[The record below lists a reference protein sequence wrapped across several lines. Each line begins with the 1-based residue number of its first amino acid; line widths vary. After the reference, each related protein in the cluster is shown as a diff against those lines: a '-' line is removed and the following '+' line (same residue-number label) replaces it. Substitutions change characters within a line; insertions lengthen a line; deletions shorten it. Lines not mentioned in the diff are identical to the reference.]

1 MKTPEIQ
8 QFLQQALTIA
18 AQNNHSYVTAE
29 HLLLVMLDDT
39 TVQNVLAQQN
49 IDLNAL
55 KTELKSQLTSYDQA
69 LRTTAL
75 PRPLGALD
83 KLINDIAAADRA
95 GPQVHFDS
103 VMLLKRLCKHVG
115 KEDYN
120 FAAYFLARRGFDP
133 NAIKMSAANAVAPEN
148 KIANDNAAKGDNEAL
163 TKFTEDLVEK
173 ARQGK
178 IDPVIGRDEE
188 IKKGVMTLSKRK
200 KPNPIF
206 VGEAGVGKTA
216 VVEGMAKQIADGEA
230 PEAIADAKIYA
241 LDMTAL
247 MAGTKYRGD
256 FEERLKAVM
265 KEIEAQD
272 NAILYIDEIHTIIG
286 AGAAG
291 DSVMDASNI
300 LKPALQSGRIRVIG
314 STTYDEYRKYF
325 QKDRA
330 MTRRFQKV
338 DVSEPSV
345 EKTIEILQG
354 VKKYFEQH
362 HGVAYDDAA
371 IALAVQVAK
380 DNIRDVKL
388 PDSAIDVIDSAAAHW
403 RVLMDKD
410 ARPDTITE
418 DIVVEVAAKLS
429 NTPCRKTGSE
439 ERQALSAL
447 AGNLKKAVFDQDIAA
462 DALADAVRLARAM
475 PGKRRKPVGSFLF
488 VGPTGVGKT
497 EMTEQLAATLGAQ
510 LKRFDMS
517 EYMEKHAASRL
528 IGAPPG
534 YVGYENGGQLS
545 EFIKKNPSS
554 VILLDEIEKAHPD
567 VFNILLAVMD
577 KGEITDQQGEK
588 IDCSNITL
596 IMTSNAG
603 VRSSEQNGIG
613 FFQAEDKA
621 KDDINE
627 EIKRL
632 FTPEFRNR
640 LDDIIHFDY
649 LAPETMHKIVDKI
662 ISASDKMWAEDGIK
676 TEFTAAAKDYLAE
689 EGYARPLERLFKNTV
704 TKTIAN
710 AKLDHNLDVTGGTIR
725 FDFNAEAKKLTHSV
739 EANKAPAP
747 KQQPLAPSA

>member
-8 QFLQQALTIA
+8 QFLKDSLALA
-18 AQNNHSYVTAE
+18 VRNNHGFITAA
-29 HLLLVMLDDT
+29 HLLLIMLDDNT
-39 TVQNVLAQQN
+39 IQNVMAQQN
-49 IDLNAL
+49 IDIHAL
-55 KTELKSQLTSYDQA
+55 RTELKNELTGYNQTLSNG
-69 LRTTAL
+69 L
-75 PRPLGALD
+75 PQPLGAMD
-83 KLINDIAAADRA
+83 KILMDIHAAEKA
-95 GPQVHFDS
+95 GPQVFFDS
-103 VMLLKRLCKHVG
+103 VMLLKKICKYATA
-115 KEDYN
+115 DDFN
-120 FAAYFLARRGFDP
+120 WAAYFLSQRGFDP
-133 NAIKMSAANAVAPEN
+133 NAIRLGAAKPAANEN
-148 KIANDNAAKGDNEAL
+148 LPAKQDNEAL

-247 MAGTKYRGD
+247 MAGAKYRGD

-429 NTPCRKTGSE
+429 NTPCRKTGNE

-603 VRSSEQNGIG
+603 VRSSEKNGIG

-689 EGYARPLERLFKNTV
+689 EGYDRPFGARPLERLFKNTV